1 MKYIPTKCMDGPKI
15 ISINKDL
22 IKIGLPL
29 LFGVLLSILTYRLG
43 RRAKIDEQKIE
54 KGVELGQEIT
64 ILFQDVAALEDRLY
78 EFYRSN
84 YEHLK
89 NVDKAVDNFEK
100 MKTLYEPEYVAIDE
114 LSKKKQQLEEKIK
127 EGRYLLKSSILVDM
141 QTYLDLLKF
150 KYDQDVFGSM
160 TTFYRQLFLNLMDS
174 KSRKKRK
181 NIKRKVLG
189 KLHKLLP

>member
-1 MKYIPTKCMDGPKI
+1 M
-15 ISINKDL
+15 NEDL

-43 RRAKIDEQKIE
+43 RRARIDEKKIE

-100 MKTLYEPEYVAIDE
+100 MKTLYEPEYSAIDE
-114 LSKKKQQLEEKIK
+114 LSNKKQRLEERIK

-160 TTFYRQLFLNLMDS
+160 TTFYRQLFLNIMDS
-174 KSRKKRK
+174 KSYKKRK
-181 NIKRKVLG
+181 NIKRRVLG